1 MVTLALVLP
10 ALLILGVVTHVAPG
24 MQKGRV
30 GYPRDLAAVKPVR
43 RLFSRPG
50 QLLAKRL
57 KRLVRSERARRGAV
71 AGL

>member
-1 MVTLALVLP
+1 MITLALVLL
-10 ALLILGVVTHVAPG
+10 ALLVLGVVTHFAPG

-30 GYPRDLAAVKPVR
+30 GYPRGLSVVKPAV

-57 KRLVRSERARRGAV
+57 KGLVRSERARRGAV